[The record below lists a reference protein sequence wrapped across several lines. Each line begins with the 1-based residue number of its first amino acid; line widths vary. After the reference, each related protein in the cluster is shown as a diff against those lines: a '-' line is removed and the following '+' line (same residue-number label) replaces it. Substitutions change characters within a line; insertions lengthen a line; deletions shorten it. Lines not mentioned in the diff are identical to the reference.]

1 MKYKLLLVLTLFISG
16 LAVSQSV
23 IFKPF
28 EYPLSHQKFSYLA
41 DYSLLQTQVSDIQKI
56 LNNTQGNIFKL
67 ILRTPEQAFQLE
79 LTEYNLNSTDR
90 MRTTGGLDAIKQLPK
105 RTDLRTF
112 KGTVNGLNNSLVSM
126 TIADGYLH
134 LMIDDRINR
143 YFLDKIEDVDHVFSG
158 EENGQRFVLYKTSD
172 VLPVPGVSC
181 GSTELTKNLHQVQ
194 QQVKVTGV
202 FRNRPCL
209 TLFIGLAADF
219 SMILKQGGPANV
231 DNFMSATLADVQTVF
246 DDEFV
251 YEIELVQSATYI
263 ADMMAT
269 DPFNG
274 ITNINTQLTRFGQIA
289 NIIFSGQNHVVGTC
303 WSAKYQLPGTVG
315 VADQPGVCFATKY
328 NVCSCFAPGQ
338 GTQAL
343 YLTLQAHNLG
353 HNFNC
358 IHDRPGGGTIMDG
371 ASLANTSVIWSFLS
385 KDAVKD
391 FIEMQGLAGACMPF
405 CPGSGIPMPDFSS
418 DIVYGCQPMTVK
430 FKDLSSNATDFKW
443 TFPGGIPATSTD
455 KNPVVVY
462 LVAGKYEVSLEAS
475 NPRCKM
481 SITKLNYIEVNDK
494 PAANFNYGINGKEV
508 FFTDYS
514 ARGVEYFWDFGDG
527 ETSEEQNPIHVFE
540 RDTCYNVK
548 LTVVNDCGS
557 NTITKRVCV
566 VSLPVADFDA
576 DTTAGCAPK
585 IIKFI
590 DKSTNNVKKW
600 EWLFTGGNPS
610 VSFVQNPIV
619 RYDNPGTYDVKLTVY
634 SSSANHKLTK
644 KLYITIDSLP
654 DAEISNSLNG
664 SIATFTGISRYAK
677 THFWNFG
684 DNSTST
690 EINPVHNYNDGRY
703 EVMYIVTNG
712 CGSDTARTVVTI
724 GAKPIA
730 GFQVADPK
738 GCLPFTVQFQNTS
751 TISATDYKWYFPGG
765 NPSTSTQKN
774 PLVTY
779 NSIGKYDVS
788 LVASNFQY
796 SDSVG
801 YADFIEVKTLP
812 TVDFTNSIIG
822 FKSAFTSQATGA
834 NSYFWQFGDTKT
846 STEANPVHD
855 YGVEGEFDVRLIVSN
870 DCGQDTFDKHIAVYL
885 VPKVDFTA
893 DTIRGCV
900 PFTVNFKDKSSID
913 VNEWNWE
920 FENGNPAT
928 STQKNPV
935 VTYTKKGKFA
945 VKLTVKNTN
954 GNNGRTKLQYIVV
967 VSSVLCPEKPKK
979 DRNLVDSKII
989 EFPFDLGFESR
1000 SRINEMSEEVPFVY
1014 PNPAKDYITVVTE
1027 ANNSNPVQLELYNLS
1042 GNRMAKYKTN
1052 ETVYKIQTE
1061 SLRSGTYYIRIQDGT
1076 SAVIRKFV
1084 ISE

>member
-1 MKYKLLLVLTLFISG
+1 MKHVLPLILMFLFCQM
-16 LAVSQSV
+16 AFSQTV
-23 IFKPF
+23 VLKPF
-28 EYPLSHQKFSYLA
+28 DAPAAHKQVSYLKE
-41 DYSLLQTQVSDIQKI
+41 YSLLQTRVKDIQNVLI
-56 LNNTQGNIFKL
+56 STPGNIYKL
-67 ILRTPEQAFQLE
+67 ILRTPEHAFQLE
-79 LTEYNLNSTDR
+79 LYEYSLSAPDR
-90 MRTTGGLDAIKQLPK
+90 IRTTGGIDNIQRLPA

-112 KGTVNGLNNSLVSM
+112 KGTVNGINNSLVSM
-126 TIADGYLH
+126 TIADGFLH
-134 LMIDDRINR
+134 LMIDDRSNQ
-143 YFLDKIEDVDHVFSG
+143 YFIDKLEDPTKLFTT
-158 EENGQRFVLYKTSD
+158 EEDMQQFVLYKSSD

-181 GSTELTKNLHQVQ
+181 GSTALNKGLEEAKHQVRIHSDS
-194 QQVKVTGV
+194 
-202 FRNRPCL
+202 RNRACL
-209 TLFIGLAADF
+209 TTFIALASDF
-219 SMILKQGGPANV
+219 TMILKHGGPNGV
-231 DNFMSATLADVQTVF
+231 DNFMMSNLADVQTVF
-246 DDEFV
+246 DDEFY
-251 YEIELVQSATYI
+251 YEIEYVLTATYI
-263 ADMMAT
+263 ADMPNT

-274 ITNINTQLTRFGQIA
+274 INDIFAQLDKFRQIGDLLFA
-289 NIIFSGQNHVVGTC
+289 GAGYVVSTC
-303 WSAKYQLPGTVG
+303 WTSKFTSGAIG
-315 VADQPGVCFATKY
+315 VAYLPGVCYADKY
-328 NVCSCFAPGQ
+328 NVCSSFIPGSGPQ
-338 GTQAL
+338 VM
-343 YLTLQAHNLG
+343 YLTLQAHELG
-353 HNFNC
+353 HNWNC
-358 IHDRPGGGTIMDG
+358 QHDQLSAGTIMQ
-371 ASLANTSVIWSFLS
+371 ATINPSKIWSFMS
-385 KDAVKD
+385 KDAVKNY
-391 FIEMQGLAGACMPF
+391 IEFQGLAGGCLPF
-405 CPGSGIPMPDFSS
+405 CPGSGVPMPDFTS
-418 DIVYGCQPMTVK
+418 DKVYGCQPMTVK
-430 FKDLSSNATDFKW
+430 FKDLSTNTTDWKW
-443 TFPGGIPATSTD
+443 SFPGGTPGTSTEQ
-455 KNPVVVY
+455 NPTVVY
-462 LVAGKYEVSLEAS
+462 RVAGNYEVSLEAS

-481 SITKLNYIEVNDK
+481 SITKLNYIEVNDV
-494 PAANFNYGINGKEV
+494 PIANFSFGVNGKEV
-508 FFTDYS
+508 FFIDLS
-514 ARGVEYFWDFGDG
+514 QRAKEYLWNFGDG
-527 ETSEEQNPIHVFE
+527 ETSEDPNPQHTYD
-540 RDTCYNVK
+540 RDTSYDVT
-548 LTVVNDCGS
+548 LTVINDCGTH
-557 NTITKRVCV
+557 TIKKRVNV
-566 VSLPVADFDA
+566 VSLPIADFEA
-576 DTTAGCAPK
+576 DTTGGCAPK
-585 IIKFI
+585 NIKFI

-610 VSFVQNPIV
+610 VSFLQNPIV

-634 SSSANHKLTK
+634 SSSSNNKLTK

-684 DNSTST
+684 DNTTST
-690 EINPVHNYNDGRY
+690 EVNPVHNYNDGRY
-703 EVMYIVTNG
+703 EVLYIVTNG

-751 TISATDYKWYFPGG
+751 TIAATDYRWYFPGG
-765 NPSTSTQKN
+765 NPSTSIQKN
-774 PLVTY
+774 PVVTY
-779 NSIGKYDVS
+779 NSVGKYNVS

-812 TVDFTNSIIG
+812 TVNFNNSISG
-822 FKSAFTSQATGA
+822 FKSFFTSQASGA
-834 NSYFWQFGDTKT
+834 NSYFWQFGDSKT

-928 STQKNPV
+928 STEKNPQ
-935 VTYTKKGKFA
+935 VTYTKKGKYA

-1000 SRINEMSEEVPFVY
+1000 SRINELNEEVPFVY

-1027 ANNSNPVQLELYNLS
+1027 ASKSNPVQMELYNLS
-1042 GNRMAKYKTN
+1042 GSPIAKYKTQ
-1052 ETVYKIQTE
+1052 ETSYKIQTE
-1061 SLRSGTYYIRIQDGT
+1061 SLRSGTYYLRIQDG
-1076 SAVIRKFV
+1076 SNAVIRKFV